1 MLMFEEG
8 VEIGEQ
14 GIGIAR
20 REGTGRKMLRYK
32 TSRSSTAYPKYSR
45 LKKSMPALIP
55 ERHTKGASAGFLAIN
70 PGGFPAG
77 GDSLLSFRHNL
88 QLFLECR

>member
-32 TSRSSTAYPKYSR
+32 TSRFANDENQMIEDQKSEWK
-45 LKKSMPALIP
+45 KKSNVAC
-55 ERHTKGASAGFLAIN
+55 
-70 PGGFPAG
+70 
-77 GDSLLSFRHNL
+77 RHNL